1 MKHKIKI
8 FWIGMPQHK
17 IALTDQLNHMIRHI
31 PQTQTSFHDNQIF
44 TMPAKFKN
52 GVISKLSLSNGF
64 LHKYLKF
71 ETLLLTE
78 K

>member
-31 PQTQTSFHDNQIF
+31 SQTQTSFHDNQIF

-52 GVISKLSLSNGF
+52 GVINKLSLSNGF